1 MKRIEQIQYKMIKI
15 DNILYMMIKIKNK
28 FKQICFLNVVNKQIL
43 KKNNK
48 LLKQIIVLNK

>member
-15 DNILYMMIKIKNK
+15 DNILYKMIKIKNK
-28 FKQICFLNVVNKQIL
+28 FKQICFLNVVNKQIF

-48 LLKQIIVLNK
+48 